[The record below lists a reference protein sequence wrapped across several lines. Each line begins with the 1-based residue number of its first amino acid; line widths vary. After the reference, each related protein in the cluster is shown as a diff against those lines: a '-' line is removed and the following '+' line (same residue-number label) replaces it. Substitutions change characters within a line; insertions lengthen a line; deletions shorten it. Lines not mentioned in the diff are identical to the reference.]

1 MAEQTHELAVTGMMC
16 GGCSGGCENVVKK
29 IAGVASVKAEP
40 APINKVTVVGD
51 SSMDLDAVK
60 AAIAKGGWVVEA

>member
-1 MAEQTHELAVTGMMC
+1 MGEQTHVLTVTGMMC

-40 APINKVTVVGD
+40 QPANKVTVVGD
-51 SSMDLDAVK
+51 DSMSLDDVK
-60 AAIAKGGWVVEA
+60 AAIEKGGWKIEA